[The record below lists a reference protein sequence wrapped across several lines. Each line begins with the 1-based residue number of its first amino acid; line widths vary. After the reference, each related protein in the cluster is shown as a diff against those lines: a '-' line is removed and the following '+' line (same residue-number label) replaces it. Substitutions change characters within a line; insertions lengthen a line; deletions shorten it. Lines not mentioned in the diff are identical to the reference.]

1 MRPGPVVAVGAGV
14 AAILVALAG
23 RYGYHRDELYFP
35 EARPPPCVAWA
46 YLALLAIFLVAVA
59 GGKDYY
65 LAPMYAPLIAAGAVV
80 LERRLRPVAATGLSG
95 RRRRGDR
102 GPDRPPGARAER
114 AGRLPVGR
122 PRRGRPGDD
131 WVATLRRHRRARRER
146 AAT

>member
-1 MRPGPVVAVGAGV
+1 LR
-14 AAILVALAG
+14 L
-23 RYGYHRDELYFP
+23 
-35 EARPPPCVAWA
+35 AWA

-80 LERRLRPVAATGLSG
+80 LERRLRLAAATGLTVAAVVVAAI
-95 RRRRGDR
+95 
-102 GPDRPPGARAER
+102 GAPIA
-114 AGRLPVGR
+114 LPALAPSALADSPWAR

-146 AAT
+146 AAA